1 MVEVA
6 MNDVFVDVE
15 QHWSYYRLSKQKQK
29 INTINDIIDLV
40 SICEDVIV
48 DEESEEQ
55 VLTMIY

>member
-1 MVEVA
+1 
-6 MNDVFVDVE
+6 MNDVFVDVQ

-40 SICEDVIV
+40 SVCEDVIV